1 MSNLS
6 KSRRAATSV
15 LADTQELLVG
25 HAPIGGNMTS
35 SLSPDDVEPGHCRAI
50 ASLLRRAR
58 PVVAKYTEGD
68 PNWEGATHSQLA
80 AERVTAQLVA
90 GEPFEIALSQAIS
103 IAQLY
108 VFAILQHL
116 DAPTFSASPISRCD
130 RPSARSL
137 RAMSSRAG
145 EITVG
150 RPPLWP
156 RATAAAS
163 PAIVRSRMSSRSIS
177 PRAPIK

>member
-1 MSNLS
+1 
-6 KSRRAATSV
+6 
-15 LADTQELLVG
+15 
-25 HAPIGGNMTS
+25 MTS
-35 SLSPDDVEPGHCRAI
+35 SLSPDDVEPGRCRAI

-116 DAPTFSASPISRCD
+116 DALSVLFESDPPPAYAIGLV
-130 RPSARSL
+130 ARSVVEVGARAWWIVEPDVTAEVRVARGFVEKLASL
-137 RAMSSRAG
+137 RDVDRTSIDTDGRVTPAA
-145 EITVG
+145 VG
-150 RPPLWP
+150 LSYDADAW
-156 RATAAAS
+156 A
-163 PAIVRSRMSSRSIS
+163 
-177 PRAPIK
+177 